1 MRRTYLATTAIIALL
16 ATSACSPGH
25 IAANNNGIA
34 EYAWVGCHLVTETPV
49 KGSYAFNAIG
59 DLKVGDY
66 FYFQQLAKDGSVS
79 DVVTGKPCES

>member
-34 EYAWVGCHLVTETPV
+34 EYVWVGCHQVTKTPV
-49 KGSYAFNAIG
+49 TGSYAFNAVG

-66 FYFQQLAKDGSVS
+66 FHFQQLAKDGSVS
-79 DVVTGKPCES
+79 DVVTGKLCES

>member
-1 MRRTYLATTAIIALL
+1 MRRTYLATAVIALL
-16 ATSACSPGH
+16 ATSACSQGH

-34 EYAWVGCHLVTETPV
+34 EYVWVGCHQVTETPV

-59 DLKVGDY
+59 DLKVGDH